1 MKTDFKII
9 VAEEDFWEFQKYLSS
24 MGFRTPNGNNPLSL
38 KYYKPFFI
46 GRNKIID
53 TVSGGET
60 HYNKVDFPEYQF
72 VKTIVYS
79 FAEVREKITIGEKTY
94 YKDELEFA
102 LKNIKPIENV

>member
-1 MKTDFKII
+1 MNTDFKII
-9 VAEEDFWEFQKYLSS
+9 VAEEDFCEFQKYLSS

-38 KYYKPFFI
+38 KYYKPFFV

-72 VKTIVYS
+72 VKTVVYS
-79 FAEVREKITIGEKTY
+79 FAEVREKICIGGKEY
-94 YKDELEFA
+94 YKDELEVA
-102 LKNIKPIENV
+102 LKNIKPI